1 MLGGTVFLLTS
12 KAAEL
17 PASKQ
22 ANPGAARPVK
32 TMITH
37 ADPAAAQILIDQKK
51 AVVLDI
57 RTPKEFA
64 AGHIDGAKN
73 IDFNAAD
80 FEKHVALL
88 DKNRTYLVHCAG
100 GGRSTK
106 SLEVFKKLAF
116 AAVVHLDG
124 GFQAWEKAGKPV
136 KK

>member
-1 MLGGTVFLLTS
+1 MVFLLGS
-12 KAAEL
+12 K
-17 PASKQ
+17 PAVATASEQ
-22 ANPGAARPVK
+22 AKPGAIRPAK

-37 ADPAAAQILIDQKK
+37 VDPAAAQTLIDQKK
-51 AVVLDI
+51 ALVLDV
-57 RTPKEFA
+57 RTPKEYA

-80 FEKHVALL
+80 FEKNLAQL
-88 DKNRTYLVHCAG
+88 DKSRTYLVHCAS

-116 AAVVHLDG
+116 TAVVHLDG